1 MQPTWRHGGAPVR
14 AAESL
19 LKGTLANG
27 SAAVKSKDGRETCAR
42 RGRERKAPYDYPWR
56 PYARRQANVPRRS
69 GTGSRGT
76 IHPPATVGSLT
87 VGHTARRAIAQ
98 GLSGPDTGE
107 TPQVTGNPPSLL
119 GSGKRRT
126 YPWSKGS
133 PDRRAVAALIGVIQR
148 ELGGERPGRG
158 RQPLGL
164 GLAHVRPVCRHTWVK
179 VPVTLL
185 DGGVTAIHGQHSTRD
200 KCRRR

>member
-1 MQPTWRHGGAPVR
+1 MQPTWRRGGAPVR

-27 SAAVKSKDGRETCAR
+27 SAAVKSKDGRETYAR

-56 PYARRQANVPRRS
+56 PYARRQADVTRRS
-69 GTGSRGT
+69 GTAGRGS
-76 IHPPATVGSLT
+76 IHPPATAGSPA
-87 VGHTARRAIAQ
+87 VAHTGRRAIAQ
-98 GLSGPDTGE
+98 GLSGPDIGQ

-119 GSGKRRT
+119 GSGKRRA

-133 PDRRAVAALIGVIQR
+133 PVRRAVAALIRVIQR

-179 VPVTLL
+179 VPVTRL
-185 DGGVTAIHGQHSTRD
+185 DRGVTAIHGQHSTRD
-200 KCRRR
+200 ECRGR